1 MIMKN
6 WTDKKVIVLGAARQG
21 TALSRFLAEKGAR
34 VILTDLHGPE
44 TLSAEALA
52 LKDKGVELCLGSHPL
67 DLLEGADLV
76 CVSGGVPLNIPF
88 LQEAARRRIK
98 LSNDS
103 QVFLE
108 ACPAPVVGITGSAG
122 KTTTT
127 ALLGLMARKY
137 FEMKQ
142 SPRRAWVGGN
152 IGNPLIG
159 QVAEM
164 HADDLVI
171 LELSSFQLE
180 LMTLSP
186 QVAVVL
192 NITPNHLDR
201 HGTMQAY
208 TAAKARILNHQHQGD
223 VAVLNRDDAGSWELS
238 YHLKSDLISFGF
250 NRPETNQNG
259 TYIHKDSVYLQIE
272 RQQLKMFPVEWIRLR
287 GQHNISN
294 VLAACAAAAGASLAL
309 PAIQSAVEEFTGVAH
324 RLEFV
329 RNVRGAD
336 WYNDSIATA
345 PERTLAALLSF
356 QSPVILLLGGRDKNL
371 PWEKLAEHVR
381 SRVRHVILFGEAAE
395 LISSALGSVQPNQTL
410 QSISRCAS
418 LQEAVQKAAEL
429 AQDGDSVLLSPGGTS
444 YDAFKDFEERGECF
458 RQWVNAL

>member
-1 MIMKN
+1 MKD
-6 WTDKKVIVLGAARQG
+6 WMDKKVIVLGAARQG
-21 TALSRFLAEKGAR
+21 TALSSYLVGQKAR
-34 VILTDLHGPE
+34 VVLTDLHGPE
-44 TLSAEALA
+44 ALSADALS
-52 LKDKGVELCLGSHPL
+52 LQERGVELCLGCHPME
-67 DLLEGADLV
+67 LLEGADLV

-88 LQEAARRRIK
+88 LQEASRRGIK

-103 QVFLE
+103 QVFME
-108 ACPAPVVGITGSAG
+108 ACPAPIVGITGSAG

-127 ALLGLMARKY
+127 ALLGLMARLY
-137 FEMKQ
+137 YEMKN

-152 IGNPLIG
+152 IGNPLID

-164 HADDLVI
+164 HEDDLVI

-180 LMTLSP
+180 LMTVSP

-208 TAAKARILNHQHQGD
+208 TAAKARILHYQHQGD
-223 VAVLNRDDAGSWELS
+223 VAVLNRDDAGSWDLS
-238 YHLKSDLISFGF
+238 TQLKSDLISFGF
-250 NRPETNQNG
+250 NRPDGNQNG
-259 TYIHKDSVYLQIE
+259 TYIQKDSIWLQID
-272 RQQLKMFPVEWIRLR
+272 RQQLKMLPLDWIQLR

-294 VLAACAAAAGASLAL
+294 VLAACAAAAAASLAL
-309 PAIQSAVEEFTGVAH
+309 PAIQSAVEDFTGVAH

-329 RNVRGAD
+329 RNVHGAD

-345 PERTLAALLSF
+345 PERTLAALESF
-356 QSPVILLLGGRDKNL
+356 DSPLVLLLGGRDKDL
-371 PWEKLAEHVR
+371 PWEKLAELTHK
-381 SRVRHVILFGEAAE
+381 RVRDVVLFGEAAE
-395 LISSALGSVQPNQTL
+395 LIQKALGPIKPNESLQT
-410 QSISRCAS
+410 ITRCES

-429 AQDGDSVLLSPGGTS
+429 AREGDAVLLSPGGTS
-444 YDAFKDFEERGECF
+444 YDAFKDFEERGEYF

>member
-21 TALSRFLAEKGAR
+21 TALSRFLVGQGAR
-34 VILTDLHGPE
+34 VVLTDLHGPE
-44 TLSAEALA
+44 ALSADALT
-52 LKDKGVELCLGSHPL
+52 LKDAGVELCLGSHPL
-67 DLLEGADLV
+67 EMLEGADLV
-76 CVSGGVPLNIPF
+76 CVSGGVPLTIPF
-88 LQEAARRRIK
+88 LQEATRRGIK

-108 ACPAPVVGITGSAG
+108 ACPATVVGITGSAG

-152 IGNPLIG
+152 IGNPLIE
-159 QVAEM
+159 QVTEM
-164 HADDLVI
+164 HAEDLVI

-180 LMTLSP
+180 LMTVSP

-208 TAAKARILNHQHQGD
+208 AAAKARILTYQHQGD
-223 VAVLNRDDAGSWELS
+223 VAILNRDDAGSWELS
-238 YHLKSDLISFGF
+238 ARLKGDLISFGF
-250 NRPETNQNG
+250 NRPEGSQNG
-259 TYIHKDSVYLQIE
+259 TYIHRDSIYLQIE
-272 RQQLKMFPVEWIRLR
+272 HQQLKMFPVDWIQLR

-309 PAIQSAVEEFTGVAH
+309 PAIQNAVEEFTGVQH

-345 PERTLAALLSF
+345 PERTLAALQSF
-356 QSPVILLLGGRDKNL
+356 QSPLIVLLGGRDKDL
-371 PWEKLAEHVR
+371 PWEKLAEHVH
-381 SRVRHVILFGEAAE
+381 SRVRHAVLFGEAAD
-395 LISSALGSVQPNQTL
+395 LISQALGTARAGETL
-410 QSISRCAS
+410 QSITQCAS

-429 AQDGDSVLLSPGGTS
+429 AQEGDTILLSPGGTS